1 MRFFSNDKDR
11 RDDQPSA
18 DQGLDVQERAAD
30 VNPDQAHDDH
40 PERVAS
46 DPVSVPQQRAG
57 SPWSSTPDGATAPAA
72 DTGAH
77 RADQPPVDLA
87 LDEPATGDRT
97 GERPGDGAV
106 REDLT
111 PPDHAVADTSPDAT
125 ADGDTTSYRPDGTVI
140 ATGATAAPLATGPR
154 FTTDTGTTDTSTADA
169 ALKDD
174 GGFHDP
180 QAVDPATDKPLES
193 QDTGA
198 AVAPPAVP
206 VAADKRADTVT
217 TGTKPGAVTA
227 PEVGALFAK
236 DDAQALQERWRD
248 VQLRFV
254 DSPRDATSE
263 AAGLVDEAVEKL
275 TASLRSQKDALS
287 GDNGE
292 DTEKLRVEL
301 RGYRD
306 MLNRILGL

>member
-1 MRFFSNDKDR
+1 MRFFSNDKDS
-11 RDDQPSA
+11 RDDQPRA
-18 DQGLDVQERAAD
+18 DQGVDVQERAAD
-30 VNPDQAHDDH
+30 VNPDQAHDDDH

-46 DPVSVPQQRAG
+46 DPVAVPHQRAG
-57 SPWSSTPDGATAPAA
+57 SPWSSTPDGTTEPAG

-77 RADQPPVDLA
+77 RTDQPPVDLA
-87 LDEPATGDRT
+87 LDEPPTRYRTGDGTDRQ
-97 GERPGDGAV
+97 
-106 REDLT
+106 DLT
-111 PPDHAVADTSPDAT
+111 PPDHAVADTAPDAT
-125 ADGDTTSYRPDGTVI
+125 AAGDTTPYRPDGTVI
-140 ATGATAAPLATGPR
+140 ATGATAAPLATGPG
-154 FTTDTGTTDTSTADA
+154 FTTDNSTTGDA

-174 GGFHDP
+174 GGFDDP
-180 QAVDPATDKPLES
+180 EAAGPVTDKPLES
-193 QDTGA
+193 QDTVP

-206 VAADKRADTVT
+206 VAADKPAGTT
-217 TGTKPGAVTA
+217 STGTKPGEVTA
-227 PEVGALFAK
+227 PEVRALFAK

-275 TASLRSQKDALS
+275 TASLRSQKSDLS

-306 MLNRILGL
+306 MLNRIIGL